1 MLISTVRSGTDQ
13 DGDYTRQLG
22 FLVNPQRFNVS
33 VTRARSL
40 LIGESDLVV
49 PGCSTC
55 ALCLFSLFFYSVIGD
70 PYILTR
76 DKCWGDYLE
85 FAIERAAYVG
95 DHFKSRAR
103 RLWEKQ
109 QAEREKAR
117 RAKHDAEQWEIR
129 KRQIE
134 ITKQR
139 AKIIAEK
146 CPQVLLWD
154 NSQEEW

>member
-1 MLISTVRSGTDQ
+1 M
-13 DGDYTRQLG
+13 
-22 FLVNPQRFNVS
+22 
-33 VTRARSL
+33 
-40 LIGESDLVV
+40 
-49 PGCSTC
+49 
-55 ALCLFSLFFYSVIGD
+55 IGD

-103 RLWEKQ
+103 RLWGKQ

-146 CPQVLLWD
+146 CPQVQLWD
-154 NSQEEW
+154 NSQDEW